1 MQDYVTIT
9 PATISLTLS
18 VENGGEE
25 RLLQDTMCILS
36 GTSNLRRE
44 ANSSSGAV
52 VCTVAP
58 GRHGGPDRRVER
70 VRVADITDCLG
81 DGINQKSE

>member
-18 VENGGEE
+18 VQNGGEE

-36 GTSNLRRE
+36 GTSNLRCE
-44 ANSSSGAV
+44 ANSSSRAV

-58 GRHGGPDRRVER
+58 GRHGGSLRGLLVIIIAIIVRRSNVGEQR
-70 VRVADITDCLG
+70 A
-81 DGINQKSE
+81 